1 MQQALQTSG
10 LTEASLTLIG
20 NDHGTAKSDAW
31 PVLCNP
37 EIVVLWQSFLNGEP
51 LVLVPVAKS
60 ELAPFEVQVAQFIEL
75 RHFQVLNWRS

>member
-10 LTEASLTLIG
+10 LTEATLTLIG
-20 NDHGTAKSDAW
+20 KDHGTAKSDAW

-37 EIVVLWQSFLNGEP
+37 EILVLWQIFLNGEP

-60 ELAPFEVQVAQFIEL
+60 EWLVLAIRCVEGRISSWF
-75 RHFQVLNWRS
+75 